1 MRTDK
6 IKVTEAAQKKIAQMC
21 LENNMPA
28 VRPFVQGGGCS
39 GMQHGMTFAD
49 EKRTTDV
56 EIASYVVID
65 PVAYAFMDG
74 ATIDY
79 VNDGLTE
86 TFVFN
91 DVFKEQGGSGTCG
104 GCGAATGPGYA
115 PH

>member
-6 IKVTEAAQKKIAQMC
+6 IKVTDNALAKIIEMC
-21 LENNMPA
+21 EENNMPA

-49 EKRTTDV
+49 EKYKTDI
-56 EIASYVVID
+56 EIASHVVID
-65 PVAYAFMDG
+65 PFAYAFMDG

-79 VNDGLTE
+79 VNDGFKE

-91 DVFKEQGGSGTCG
+91 DVFKHQGGSGTCG
-104 GCGAATGPGYA
+104 GCGSATGPGYA

>member
-6 IKVTEAAQKKIAQMC
+6 IKVTEAALTKINQLC

-28 VRPFVQGGGCS
+28 VRPFVAGGGCS

-49 EKRTTDV
+49 EKRTTDI
-56 EIASYVVID
+56 EIAPSIVID
-65 PVAYAFMDG
+65 PFAYAFMDG

-79 VNDGLTE
+79 VDDGFKE

-91 DVFKEQGGSGTCG
+91 DVFKHQGGSGLCG